1 MSKSVKNYSDIISD
15 AKLKIVNK
23 VIENLKTNKTIWS
36 KSFKG
41 IKSFNYVTNQS
52 YHGGNSLVLATM
64 ADEFSDPRWMTFIQ
78 ASDKKLKLKKGS
90 KATTLFYFEN
100 KQKEISKEKYEELLQ
115 LEEKGQLYGKL
126 KWAVEEEDGI
136 AKRMVYIYETFV
148 IKYFNVFNGE
158 QFENIEKYVPKNS
171 FEITNQNL
179 SDFTDEIIKVANEF
193 IPVKESFTLTVPH
206 FKYMSIG
213 NNDFNEKIVVPD
225 KSISKTSEER
235 FSTLIHELA
244 HFANWKIKKEKKI
257 DDKDKEIKKPTKT
270 KATFGS
276 VEYAR
281 EELIAGLTE
290 MFSFQEFQI
299 KGSKAKFSDD
309 NQQAYIKSW
318 ISMFNDDPNELFK
331 AAANAENVMTWLKEN
346 ILNRSLENL
355 KSNKKELDKEL
366 AEIKYSFADDKDD
379 QLSMFSDLKE
389 KTFERER

>member
-1 MSKSVKNYSDIISD
+1 MSKSVKNYSDIISE

-41 IKSFNYVTNQS
+41 IKSFNYITNQS
-52 YHGGNSLVLATM
+52 YHGSNSLVLATM
-64 ADEFSDPRWMTFIQ
+64 GDDFSDPRWMTFIQ

-100 KQKEISKEKYEELLQ
+100 KEKEVSKEKFEELLE
-115 LEEKGQLYGKL
+115 LRKKGELYGKL
-126 KWAVEEEDGI
+126 KLQTEEKDGVKKTI
-136 AKRMVYIYETFV
+136 FIHETFV

-193 IPVKESFTLTVPH
+193 LPVKESFTLTVPH
-206 FKYMSIG
+206 FKYTSIG
-213 NNDFNEKIVVPD
+213 DNDFNEKIVIPD

-244 HFANWKIKKEKKI
+244 HFANWKIGKEKKI
-257 DDKDKEIKKPTKT
+257 DDKEIRKPTKT
-270 KATFGS
+270 KTTFGS

-299 KGSKAKFSDD
+299 KGSKAKFSND
-309 NQQAYIKSW
+309 NQQSYIKSW

-366 AEIKYSFADDKDD
+366 SEIKYSFVDDKDG